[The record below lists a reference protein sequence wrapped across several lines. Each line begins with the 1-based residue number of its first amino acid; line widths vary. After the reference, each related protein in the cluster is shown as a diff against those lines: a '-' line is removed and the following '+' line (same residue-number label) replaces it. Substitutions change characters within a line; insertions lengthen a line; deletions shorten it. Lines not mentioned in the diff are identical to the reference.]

1 MIDGLV
7 SIIMPSWNT
16 AKFIGE
22 SIESV
27 MNQTYSNWE
36 LLIVDDCSTDNTA
49 DVVEP
54 FLSDSRIKYYQNEKN
69 SGAALTRNRAMREA
83 QGEWIAFL
91 DSDDLWMPEKLEK
104 QIKLK
109 PYIDNSRVS
118 SREENTRTA
127 QQIIGSNYTEVI
139 SNPINASIILNVKP
153 QYANSDSLNKISKE
167 LKRYPIVQD
176 VDYPDFIVK
185 SISNN
190 FKKIQWVILAICLV
204 FMVISML
211 LVANCIRL
219 NIFDKRFSIKS
230 MLLVGATPN
239 FVRRPF
245 VTKGLLQGVWGGII
259 AIILLALLL
268 LWGNNM
274 APDFVD
280 FSAMLYIVIILAG
293 VLLFSMLFT
302 MLISAF
308 SVNRYIRIND
318 ERLYL

>member
-1 MIDGLV
+1 MANYPDSID
-7 SIIMPSWNT
+7 SITKARLRLSTFGSIFSIALTMF
-16 AKFIGE
+16 FIGALAFFAFF
-22 SIESV
+22 SMRYLQNLSQKIEMEV
-27 MNQTYSNWE
+27 LFYSDIKE
-36 LLIVDDCSTDNTA
+36 A
-49 DVVEP
+49 DI
-54 FLSDSRIKYYQNEKN
+54 D
-69 SGAALTRNRAMREA
+69 A
-83 QGEWIAFL
+83 
-91 DSDDLWMPEKLEK
+91 LEK

-274 APDFVD
+274 TPDFVD

>member
-1 MIDGLV
+1 MANNYPDTID
-7 SIIMPSWNT
+7 SITKARLRLSAFGSIFSIALTMF
-16 AKFIGE
+16 FIGALAFFAFF
-22 SIESV
+22 SMRYLQNLSQKIEMEV
-27 MNQTYSNWE
+27 LFYSDIKE
-36 LLIVDDCSTDNTA
+36 A
-49 DVVEP
+49 DI
-54 FLSDSRIKYYQNEKN
+54 D
-69 SGAALTRNRAMREA
+69 A
-83 QGEWIAFL
+83 
-91 DSDDLWMPEKLEK
+91 LEK

-109 PYIDNSRVS
+109 PYIENSRVS

-139 SNPINASIILNVKP
+139 SNPINASIIINVKP
-153 QYANSDSLNKISKE
+153 EYANSDSLNMISKE
-167 LKRYPIVQD
+167 LKRNPIVQD

-219 NIFDKRFSIKS
+219 NIFDKRFNIKS
-230 MLLVGATPN
+230 MLLVGATPK

-259 AIILLALLL
+259 AVVLLALLL
-268 LWGNNM
+268 LYGNSM

-280 FSAMLYIVIILAG
+280 FSAMLYIVIILAA

-302 MLISAF
+302 MIISAI
-308 SVNRYIRIND
+308 SVNRYIRIDD

>member
-1 MIDGLV
+1 MANYPDTID
-7 SIIMPSWNT
+7 SITKARLRLSTFGSIFSIALTMF
-16 AKFIGE
+16 FIGALAFFAFF
-22 SIESV
+22 SMRYLQNLSQKIEMEV
-27 MNQTYSNWE
+27 LFYSDIKE
-36 LLIVDDCSTDNTA
+36 A
-49 DVVEP
+49 DI
-54 FLSDSRIKYYQNEKN
+54 D
-69 SGAALTRNRAMREA
+69 A
-83 QGEWIAFL
+83 
-91 DSDDLWMPEKLEK
+91 LEK

-109 PYIDNSRVS
+109 PYIESSRVS
-118 SREENTRTA
+118 SREENTRIA
-127 QQIIGSNYTEVI
+127 QQIVGSNFTEI
-139 SNPINASIILNVKP
+139 IANPINASIILNVKP

-167 LKRYPIVQD
+167 LKKYPIVQD

-204 FMVISML
+204 FMFITML

-219 NIFDKRFSIKS
+219 NIFDKRFNIKS
-230 MLLVGATPN
+230 MLLVGATPK

-259 AIILLALLL
+259 AVVLLALLL
-268 LWGNNM
+268 LYGNSM

>member
-1 MIDGLV
+1 MANYPDTID
-7 SIIMPSWNT
+7 SITKARLRLSTFGSIFSIALTMF
-16 AKFIGE
+16 FIGALVFFAFF
-22 SIESV
+22 SMRYLQNLSQKIEMEV
-27 MNQTYSNWE
+27 LFYSDIKE
-36 LLIVDDCSTDNTA
+36 A
-49 DVVEP
+49 DI
-54 FLSDSRIKYYQNEKN
+54 D
-69 SGAALTRNRAMREA
+69 A
-83 QGEWIAFL
+83 
-91 DSDDLWMPEKLEK
+91 LEK

-109 PYIDNSRVS
+109 PYIENSRVS
-118 SREENTRTA
+118 SREENTRIA
-127 QQIIGSNYTEVI
+127 QQIVGSNFTEI
-139 SNPINASIILNVKP
+139 IANPINASIILNVKP

-167 LKRYPIVQD
+167 LKKYPIVQD

-185 SISNN
+185 SISSN

-204 FMVISML
+204 FMIITML

-219 NIFDKRFSIKS
+219 NIFDKRFNIKS
-230 MLLVGATPN
+230 MLVVGATPK

-259 AIILLALLL
+259 AVVLLALLL
-268 LWGNNM
+268 LYGNSM

>member
-1 MIDGLV
+1 MANYPDSID
-7 SIIMPSWNT
+7 SITKARLRLSTFGSIFSIALTMF
-16 AKFIGE
+16 FIGALCFFAFF
-22 SIESV
+22 SMRYLQNLSQKIEMEV
-27 MNQTYSNWE
+27 LFYSDIKE
-36 LLIVDDCSTDNTA
+36 A
-49 DVVEP
+49 DI
-54 FLSDSRIKYYQNEKN
+54 D
-69 SGAALTRNRAMREA
+69 A
-83 QGEWIAFL
+83 
-91 DSDDLWMPEKLEK
+91 LEK

-109 PYIDNSRVS
+109 PYIESSRVS

-139 SNPINASIILNVKP
+139 SNPINASIIINVKP

-167 LKRYPIVQD
+167 LKKNAMVQD

-204 FMVISML
+204 FMFITML

-219 NIFDKRFSIKS
+219 NIFDKRFNIKS
-230 MLLVGATPN
+230 MLLVGATPK

-245 VTKGLLQGVWGGII
+245 VGKGLLQGVWGGII
-259 AIILLALLL
+259 AVVLLALLL
-268 LWGNNM
+268 LYGNNL

-280 FSAMLYIVIILAG
+280 FSAMLYIVIILAA

-302 MLISAF
+302 MIISAI

>member
-1 MIDGLV
+1 MANYPDSID
-7 SIIMPSWNT
+7 SITKARLRLSTFGSIYSIALTMF
-16 AKFIGE
+16 FIGALAFFAFF
-22 SIESV
+22 SMRYLQNLSQKIEMEV
-27 MNQTYSNWE
+27 LFYSDIKE
-36 LLIVDDCSTDNTA
+36 A
-49 DVVEP
+49 DI
-54 FLSDSRIKYYQNEKN
+54 D
-69 SGAALTRNRAMREA
+69 A
-83 QGEWIAFL
+83 
-91 DSDDLWMPEKLEK
+91 LEK

>member
-1 MIDGLV
+1 MANYPDTID
-7 SIIMPSWNT
+7 SITKARLRLSTFGSIFSIALTMF
-16 AKFIGE
+16 FIGALAFFAFF
-22 SIESV
+22 SMRYLQNLSQKIEMEV
-27 MNQTYSNWE
+27 LFYSDIKE
-36 LLIVDDCSTDNTA
+36 A
-49 DVVEP
+49 DI
-54 FLSDSRIKYYQNEKN
+54 D
-69 SGAALTRNRAMREA
+69 A
-83 QGEWIAFL
+83 
-91 DSDDLWMPEKLEK
+91 LEK

-109 PYIDNSRVS
+109 PYIESSRVS
-118 SREENTRTA
+118 SREENTRIA
-127 QQIIGSNYTEVI
+127 QQIVGSNFTEI
-139 SNPINASIILNVKP
+139 IANPINASIILNVKP

-167 LKRYPIVQD
+167 LKKYPIVQD

-204 FMVISML
+204 FMFITML

-219 NIFDKRFSIKS
+219 NIFDKRFNIKS
-230 MLLVGATPN
+230 MLLVGATPK

-259 AIILLALLL
+259 AVILLALLL
-268 LWGNNM
+268 LYGNSM